1 MGPGKAL
8 RQQNVSNYNEENS
21 DTIDRQLSA
30 GSNEMK
36 KNLLVTSLKTS
47 SLQTASSSST
57 TTTTSQNLQFNS
69 PPDRLDMRKDQLK
82 TSKHS
87 YLTSNNEDEQKCN
100 KFNQILNHNPVNLG
114 KILQIKIST

>member
-8 RQQNVSNYNEENS
+8 RQQNVSNYNEES
-21 DTIDRQLSA
+21 VISTDHQLNV

-36 KNLLVTSLKTS
+36 KNLLVTSLKNF

-57 TTTTSQNLQFNS
+57 TTTTSQNSQFNS
-69 PPDRLDMRKDQLK
+69 SPDRLDIRKDHLK
-82 TSKHS
+82 TNKHS
-87 YLTSNNEDEQKCN
+87 YLSNNNEDEQKSN

-114 KILQIKIST
+114 NFFFLN